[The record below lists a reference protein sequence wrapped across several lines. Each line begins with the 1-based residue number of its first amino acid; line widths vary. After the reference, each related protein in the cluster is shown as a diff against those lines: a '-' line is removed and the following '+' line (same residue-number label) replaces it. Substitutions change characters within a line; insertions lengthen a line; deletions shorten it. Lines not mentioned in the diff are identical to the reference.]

1 MQQIAYLN
9 IARYFVLVECFECR
23 LALLTGEKALGNFYD
38 SVFEYVLQTLA
49 GRTPGEKAESAM
61 WSYGFEYQRRFY
73 KAFFTRFPNPAAVKR
88 MEKSERFCIDR
99 LGPDSLK
106 SIQKMYRDLVGLGI
120 AECALGRYIE
130 NKTGREANIP
140 GPILLPEIEDH
151 LTLLLPEIV
160 TGMNTF
166 IELANIA
173 QKIDKPAAKKPA
185 DHFPHRAVTSLAI
198 FASHIG
204 RTVCL
209 TYGNKPDE
217 AAEEM
222 RGAVKYLKR
231 CAMDINKIN
240 IDYIR
245 SHADIFEKK
254 FNLPGEYW
262 ERALQARIL
271 EHDRAT
277 IEKRVEAYQE
287 LQPYYQNLISEAI

>member
-88 MEKSERFCIDR
+88 MEKTERFCIDR

-106 SIQKMYRDLVGLGI
+106 SIQNMYRDLVGLGI

-173 QKIDKPAAKKPA
+173 QKIDKPAAKNRPI
-185 DHFPHRAVTSLAI
+185 TSPTAPSPVWRSLPPI
-198 FASHIG
+198 SGERYASPMETN
-204 RTVCL
+204 RT
-209 TYGNKPDE
+209 K
-217 AAEEM
+217 
-222 RGAVKYLKR
+222 RLKR
-231 CAMDINKIN
+231 CEEQ
-240 IDYIR
+240 
-245 SHADIFEKK
+245 SS
-254 FNLPGEYW
+254 
-262 ERALQARIL
+262 
-271 EHDRAT
+271 T
-277 IEKRVEAYQE
+277 
-287 LQPYYQNLISEAI
+287 